1 MLRSW
6 TARAFNAFWPKVKV
20 LNLFDDLING
30 EMTLLH
36 TVDLDCM
43 PNLKTVGLRH
53 QSCIQGVSQT
63 VTAPTPTTTTTRSEL
78 EYGESEFSRG

>member
-53 QSCIQGVSQT
+53 QSKLHS
-63 VTAPTPTTTTTRSEL
+63 RSL
-78 EYGESEFSRG
+78 PNRYGADSDDDDDED